1 MDELF
6 ELPVFYKGKE
16 LLFPARLLQLGYTH
30 RFVVD
35 VYGQEVFFEP
45 DEERNYRAL
54 VEPEQ
59 LEGNK
64 KIDVELLKTIA
75 ERIEAVL
82 K

>member
-6 ELPVFYKGKE
+6 ELPVFYKVKE
-16 LLFPARLLQLGYTH
+16 LLFPTRLHQLGYTH

-54 VEPEQ
+54 VDSEQ